1 MEMMIKTGC
10 EFTEADCASLVA
22 KVNAVGVSTMACS
35 LFTDDG
41 EVSTI
46 PWHQLPCTVHSWLNG
61 ATMDIYTMKL
71 FSLLNKHQLCNL
83 IGHFML
89 L

>member
-1 MEMMIKTGC
+1 M
-10 EFTEADCASLVA
+10 A
-22 KVNAVGVSTMACS
+22 KVNAVGVSIMAFS

-41 EVSTI
+41 EVSTT
-46 PWHQLPCTVHSWLNG
+46 PWHQPYTNAQLPCTVHSWFNG

-71 FSLLNKHQLCNL
+71 FSVLNKHQLCNL